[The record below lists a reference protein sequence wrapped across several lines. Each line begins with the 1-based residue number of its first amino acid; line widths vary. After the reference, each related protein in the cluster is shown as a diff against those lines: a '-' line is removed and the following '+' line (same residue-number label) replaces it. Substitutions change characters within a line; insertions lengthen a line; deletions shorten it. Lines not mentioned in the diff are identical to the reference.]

1 MIDAE
6 RPSVSRAVG
15 NQNSEAI
22 SQCVDLSIKWIYLVA
37 PSAVQKHERRA
48 RARVAIVD
56 LDRADARSERRFI
69 DGCEGQLLS
78 PVRSSAF
85 RRKFVVS
92 FRERTISKYKLPPK
106 GRTTNSHATFSLR
119 LPKP

>member
-22 SQCVDLSIKWIYLVA
+22 TERGDLSVERIYFVA
-37 PSAVQKHERRA
+37 PSAVEKHDWRA

-78 PVRSSAF
+78 PARSPAF
-85 RRKFVVS
+85 RRKFVAS